1 MQFFKYLS
9 VYFYDFFNAKAEKA
23 KANSKK
29 SLNSYGKMLNFY
41 ILKHIAPFTVPGT
54 PCPVRLHGIFPN
66 SKTSSATEGASY
78 LDRVSGEFSQKTH
91 AEKCHGGNFPAH
103 SGVPLPLHCSTPFL
117 TRKNR
122 LSSAFLVQRFA

>member
-41 ILKHIAPFTVPGT
+41 I
-54 PCPVRLHGIFPN
+54 
-66 SKTSSATEGASY
+66 
-78 LDRVSGEFSQKTH
+78 
-91 AEKCHGGNFPAH
+91 
-103 SGVPLPLHCSTPFL
+103 
-117 TRKNR
+117 
-122 LSSAFLVQRFA
+122 